1 MRRTLELHSDFAPGV
16 VRRLEVTIE
25 RPTPQ
30 RLSLRYAL
38 AGDMERLQLPAPAEP
53 LRADELWRSTCFEA
67 FLRQD
72 DGPGYL
78 EFNFAPSHEWAAYGF
93 AGYREG
99 MRVAGEIPAPRLA
112 SERTEEGYELTA
124 ILDLGPAANTPWR
137 LAVSAV
143 IEDVGGGKTY
153 WALAHPPGKPD
164 FHHPESFVLD
174 LPLLEAP

>member
-1 MRRTLELHSDFAPGV
+1 MRRVLELHRDCARGAV
-16 VRRLEVTIE
+16 QRLEVIVE

-30 RLSLRYAL
+30 RLVLRYAL
-38 AGDMERLQLPAPAEP
+38 AGDLDQLRVPAPGVPA
-53 LRADELWRSTCFEA
+53 RADELWRSTCFEA

-72 DGPGYL
+72 DEPGYL

-99 MRVAGEIPAPRLA
+99 MRVADQIPAPRLA
-112 SERTEEGYELTA
+112 SARTAQGYELTA
-124 ILDLGPAANTPWR
+124 SLDLSAAANTPWR

-143 IEDVGGGKTY
+143 IEEAGGGKSY
-153 WALAHPPGKPD
+153 WALAHPPGRPD

-174 LPLLEAP
+174 LAAP

>member
-1 MRRTLELHSDFAPGV
+1 MRRLLELHRDQPCGA
-16 VRRLEVTIE
+16 VRRLEVE
-25 RPTPQ
+25 VGRPTSR
-30 RLSLRYAL
+30 RLVLRYAL
-38 AGDMERLQLPAPAEP
+38 AGDPGQLRLPAPGVPA
-53 LRADELWRSTCFEA
+53 RADELWRSTCFEA
-67 FLRQD
+67 FLRRD

-93 AGYREG
+93 AAYREG

-112 SERTEEGYELTA
+112 SQRTAQGYELTA
-124 ILDLGPAANTPWR
+124 SLDLSAAANTPWR

-143 IEDVGGGKTY
+143 IEEAGGGKSY

-174 LPLLEAP
+174 LAAP